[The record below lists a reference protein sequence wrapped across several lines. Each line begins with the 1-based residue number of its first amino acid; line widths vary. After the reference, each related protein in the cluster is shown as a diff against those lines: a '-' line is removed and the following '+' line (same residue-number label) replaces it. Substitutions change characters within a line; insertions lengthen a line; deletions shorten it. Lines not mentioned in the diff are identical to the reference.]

1 MQEEFASPLP
11 RRRQASLVKADKEE
25 VNTDSLETDLEKE
38 ESYISVGTSTGDQ
51 PTFTPRSS

>member
-1 MQEEFASPLP
+1 MQEEFASPLL

-25 VNTDSLETDLEKE
+25 VNTDSLEKDLEKE
-38 ESYISVGTSTGDQ
+38 ENYISVGTSTGDQ

>member
-25 VNTDSLETDLEKE
+25 VNTNSLEKDLEKE